1 MEIRE
6 KQYYMQHLKN
16 KLQNETEK
24 KLENEIKLQ
33 EQNAEN
39 ESIKLIRKM
48 NLKILETTI

>member
-1 MEIRE
+1 M
-6 KQYYMQHLKN
+6 KLK
-16 KLQNETEK
+16 K